1 MRPAIS
7 PHKRLSATLR
17 FLATGRNYEDLKFST
32 IISPQALGKIIPETC
47 GAIYSVLREEYL
59 KGALYILHL
68 IAFAT
73 AGVISPVSEIIEG
86 PSSKTT
92 VVGPDGSVITA
103 VAQGAKIVANGET
116 AIVSGPD
123 TAAVL
128 KSADEPAVL
137 ETKVQPVALVKSPI
151 AIPVIASKSGILE
164 HGQLV
169 TDENNVLV
177 NAHIAPVAVHSSA
190 ILGAKTSLVSGHL
203 QPVIGAPVVAT
214 KSQPIIAYQSGIVA
228 SKTTESEQSQSIVHP
243 ATLPK
248 TTYVESA
255 IPIHVPLVKTNA
267 AFIRPEPIIASQ
279 VSPLVSAHIA
289 PAVHFNLEP
298 LAAVAP
304 LVHEKATIFHHA
316 QPAILPA
323 VPVVETKAA
332 VTAKELSPVASVV
345 GTKTTITGQEQSII
359 HPGTILKS
367 QPIVAVKSVPVLA
380 EHIQSV
386 PVVAA
391 QHVPVIG
398 TKTTLSENA
407 QTVVSHSW

>member
-1 MRPAIS
+1 MSNILPI
-7 PHKRLSATLR
+7 
-17 FLATGRNYEDLKFST
+17 NYEAAMNFL
-32 IISPQALGKIIPETC
+32 
-47 GAIYSVLREEYL
+47 
-59 KGALYILHL
+59 GALCILHL
-68 IAFAT
+68 IAFAA

-123 TAAVL
+123 TASVL
-128 KSADEPAVL
+128 KSADEPTVL
-137 ETKVQPVALVKSPI
+137 ETKIQPIALVKSPI
-151 AIPVIASKSGILE
+151 AIPVVASKSGILE

-169 TDENNVLV
+169 ADENNVLV

-190 ILGAKTSLVSGHL
+190 ILGAKTTLVSGHL
-203 QPVIGAPVVAT
+203 QPVVVAPVVAT
-214 KSQPIIAYQSGIVA
+214 KAATLKSQPIIDHQSAIIA
-228 SKTTESEQSQSIVHP
+228 SKTTESEQSQSIIHP
-243 ATLPK
+243 PTLPK
-248 TTYVESA
+248 TTY
-255 IPIHVPLVKTNA
+255 VKTNA
-267 AFIRPEPIIASQ
+267 AFIRTEPIIAGQ
-279 VSPLVSAHIA
+279 VSPFVSPHIVS
-289 PAVHFNLEP
+289 AVHFNLEP

-304 LVHEKATIFHHA
+304 LVHEKATIFHHVE
-316 QPAILPA
+316 PAILPA

-332 VTAKELSPVASVV
+332 ATTKELLPVASV

-359 HPGTILKS
+359 HPGNILKS
-367 QPIVAVKSVPVLA
+367 QPVVAVKSVPVLA
-380 EHIQSV
+380 EHIQSI
-386 PVVAA
+386 PLVAA